1 MTKIHFWILK
11 GRGTFHY
18 LKKDTFLK
26 DAGLKTQNFTNNVPR
41 IRPHWRSFYRD
52 ILQVLKV
59 NISYNITAK
68 ELNISQ
74 LLSSTTSSNLWGQFV
89 SSMMPSLRSLIPLR
103 QHINNDIIKISLET
117 KEMTS
122 GELQRKT
129 FWTLLYLRMISF
141 FLQQHP
147 FRLSICPAPLE
158 LTSTATWKRSE
169 VNSSFHR

>member
-1 MTKIHFWILK
+1 MF
-11 GRGTFHY
+11 R
-18 LKKDTFLK
+18 
-26 DAGLKTQNFTNNVPR
+26 R

-74 LLSSTTSSNLWGQFV
+74 LLSSTTFSNLWGQFV

-103 QHINNDIIKISLET
+103 QHTNNDIIKISLET

-129 FWTLLYLRMISF
+129 F
-141 FLQQHP
+141 
-147 FRLSICPAPLE
+147 
-158 LTSTATWKRSE
+158 
-169 VNSSFHR
+169 